1 MRNSH
6 GGDVYTA
13 ELKDKKLLDF
23 SVNLNPF
30 GIAGEIKQAIRDF
43 ADDTPAY
50 PDDKCRMLTSA
61 VAEKEGVGEE
71 HIVITAGAADAI
83 YRIAGRFMPKRALL
97 PSPTFTEYEGALDQN
112 GCFIEYKE
120 TSAAKGF
127 IFGHRFID
135 AIEKGHDI
143 VFFCNPNNPTGLLE
157 TNETVLGII
166 DKCEESGSR
175 AVIDEC
181 FMDFVED
188 SASHTLAHDI
198 TSHKN
203 ALILRSF
210 TKMYSI
216 PGIRLGYIICGSAED
231 ASALREFNEP
241 WAVSG
246 IGQKC
251 GLAALGL
258 SGYEEKTAAYVAA
271 EREKLYAAF
280 RDIGITYFPSSV
292 NYILF
297 TCDDGMLFEKMLSHG
312 IMIRK
317 CGNYRGLDDTYYRV
331 AVKSQEDN
339 ETLISAFRE
348 ILS

>member
-1 MRNSH
+1 MRNAH

-30 GIAGEIKQAIRDF
+30 GIAEEIKQAIRGF

-61 VAEKEGVGEE
+61 VAAKEGVGED

-112 GCFIEYKE
+112 GCVIDYKE
-120 TSAAKGF
+120 TCAAEGF
-127 IFGHRFID
+127 IFGQSFID
-135 AIEKGHDI
+135 AIGKDHDI
-143 VFFCNPNNPTGLLE
+143 IFFCNPNNPTGLLE
-157 TNETVLGII
+157 ADETILGIVG
-166 DKCEESGSR
+166 KCAESGSR

-188 SASHTLAHDI
+188 SSTHTLAHEI

-216 PGIRLGYIICGSAED
+216 PGIRLGYVICGSAED
-231 ASALREFNEP
+231 AAALKEFNEP

-251 GLAALGL
+251 GIVALALN
-258 SGYEEKTAAYVAA
+258 GYEEKTAAYVAA

-280 RDIGITYFPSSV
+280 RDLGIQYFPSSV

-297 TCDDGMLFEKMLSHG
+297 TCGDRMLYEKMLSCG

-331 AVKSQEDN
+331 AVKSETDN
-339 ETLISAFRE
+339 EKLISAFRE
-348 ILS
+348 IFS